1 MTLKNA
7 PGAKTAQNRGNF
19 VLGLVF
25 IWLPLTNGWDS
36 QGHKAPEGTL
46 TVREVFQRELHEVQ
60 DRLVEIADSV
70 SVIIEK
76 ATQAF
81 LANEVAKADEAIAL
95 SEANE
100 EKALALDELV
110 IRILARQSPVARDLR
125 ILVSALRISAS
136 LERMGAL
143 ASHIASIARYRFPGS
158 AVPDSLRGTFEE
170 MGALDIQLAK
180 KVAEVLRNTDVDL
193 ARAIQAEDERVDELH
208 RHIFDVVLADDWK
221 ENAMFTVDV
230 TLASRYFER
239 FADHVVDISSKV
251 SYLTTGE
258 WHEAE

>member
-1 MTLKNA
+1 M
-7 PGAKTAQNRGNF
+7 
-19 VLGLVF
+19 
-25 IWLPLTNGWDS
+25 
-36 QGHKAPEGTL
+36 
-46 TVREVFQRELHEVQ
+46 REVFQRELHEVQ
-60 DRLVEIADSV
+60 DRLVEIAESV
-70 SVIIEK
+70 STIIER
-76 ATQAF
+76 ATSAF
-81 LANEVAKADEAIAL
+81 LNNEVAKADEAIAL
-95 SEANE
+95 SESNE

-158 AVPDSLRGTFEE
+158 AVPESLRKTFEE
-170 MGALDIQLAK
+170 MGALDVQLAK
-180 KVAEVLRNTDVDL
+180 KVVEVLTNTDVDL
-193 ARAIQAEDERVDELH
+193 ARSIQAEDERVDELH
-208 RHIFDVVLADDWK
+208 RAVFDIVLSDEWK

>member
-1 MTLKNA
+1 
-7 PGAKTAQNRGNF
+7 
-19 VLGLVF
+19 
-25 IWLPLTNGWDS
+25 
-36 QGHKAPEGTL
+36 
-46 TVREVFQRELHEVQ
+46 
-60 DRLVEIADSV
+60 LVEISDSV
-70 SVIIEK
+70 ATIMEK
-76 ATQAF
+76 ASAAF
-81 LANEVAKADEAIAL
+81 LGGDVAKADEAIAL
-95 SEANE
+95 SESNE

-110 IRILARQSPVARDLR
+110 IKILARQSPVARDLR
-125 ILVSALRISAS
+125 ILVSALRMSAS

-143 ASHIASIARYRFPGS
+143 AGHIASIARYRYPGS
-158 AVPDSLRGTFEE
+158 AVPDSLRSTFKE
-170 MGALDIQLAK
+170 MGALDIKLAN
-180 KVAEVLRNTDVDL
+180 KVTEVLRNTDVDQ

>member
-1 MTLKNA
+1 M
-7 PGAKTAQNRGNF
+7 
-19 VLGLVF
+19 
-25 IWLPLTNGWDS
+25 
-36 QGHKAPEGTL
+36 
-46 TVREVFQRELHEVQ
+46 
-60 DRLVEIADSV
+60 
-70 SVIIEK
+70 EK
-76 ATQAF
+76 ASAAF
-81 LANEVAKADEAIAL
+81 LGGDVAKADEAIAL
-95 SEANE
+95 SESNE

-110 IRILARQSPVARDLR
+110 IKILARQSPVARDLR
-125 ILVSALRISAS
+125 ILVSALRMSAS

-143 ASHIASIARYRFPGS
+143 AGHIASIARYRYPGS
-158 AVPDSLRGTFEE
+158 AVPDSLRSTFKE
-170 MGALDIQLAK
+170 MGALDIKLAN
-180 KVAEVLRNTDVDL
+180 KVTEVLRNTDVDQ

>member
-1 MTLKNA
+1 LR
-7 PGAKTAQNRGNF
+7 Q
-19 VLGLVF
+19 
-25 IWLPLTNGWDS
+25 
-36 QGHKAPEGTL
+36 
-46 TVREVFQRELHEVQ
+46 VFQNELHEVQ
-60 DRLVEIADSV
+60 DRLVEISDSV
-70 SVIIEK
+70 AKIMEK
-76 ATQAF
+76 ASAAF
-81 LANEVAKADEAIAL
+81 LGGDVAKADEAIAL
-95 SEANE
+95 SESNE

-110 IRILARQSPVARDLR
+110 IKILARQSPVARDLR
-125 ILVSALRISAS
+125 ILVSALRMSAS

-143 ASHIASIARYRFPGS
+143 AGHIASIARYRFPGS
-158 AVPDSLRGTFEE
+158 AVPASLRSTFEE
-170 MGALDIQLAK
+170 MGALDIKLAH
-180 KVAEVLRNTDVDL
+180 KVTEVLKNTDVDQ

-208 RHIFDVVLADDWK
+208 RHVFDVVLADDWK

>member
-1 MTLKNA
+1 MR
-7 PGAKTAQNRGNF
+7 Q
-19 VLGLVF
+19 
-25 IWLPLTNGWDS
+25 
-36 QGHKAPEGTL
+36 
-46 TVREVFQRELHEVQ
+46 VFQNELHEVQ
-60 DRLVEIADSV
+60 DRLVEISDSV
-70 SVIIEK
+70 ATIMEK
-76 ATQAF
+76 ASGDF
-81 LANEVAKADEAIAL
+81 LGGDVAKADEAIAL
-95 SEANE
+95 SETNE

-110 IRILARQSPVARDLR
+110 IKILARQSPVARDLR

-143 ASHIASIARYRFPGS
+143 AGHIASIARYRYPGS
-158 AVPDSLRGTFEE
+158 AVPASLRSTFEE
-170 MGALDIQLAK
+170 MGALDIKLAN
-180 KVAEVLRNTDVDL
+180 KVTEVLRNTDVDQ

-208 RHIFDVVLADDWK
+208 RHVFDVVLADDWK